1 MEISLS
7 VNHISTLVVLVTD
20 LSTAFDTVDHVAL
33 LKRLEWHGIRVIAS
47 IKIYDVLVTDLSTA
61 FDTVYHVKFLKK
73 SEWHGIN
80 VRTYSKITKT
90 NIFVIEK

>member
-47 IKIYDVLVTDLSTA
+47 IKIYNVNV
-61 FDTVYHVKFLKK
+61 FLNEKK
-73 SEWHGIN
+73 IVFISI
-80 VRTYSKITKT
+80 V
-90 NIFVIEK
+90 F

>member
-7 VNHISTLVVLVTD
+7 VNSNSTLVVLVTD

-47 IKIYDVLVTDLSTA
+47 IKIYNVN
-61 FDTVYHVKFLKK
+61 FFLNEKK
-73 SEWHGIN
+73 IVFISI
-80 VRTYSKITKT
+80 V
-90 NIFVIEK
+90 F

>member
-20 LSTAFDTVDHVAL
+20 LSTAFDTVDHVTL

-47 IKIYDVLVTDLSTA
+47 IKIYNVN
-61 FDTVYHVKFLKK
+61 FFLNEKK
-73 SEWHGIN
+73 IVFISI
-80 VRTYSKITKT
+80 V
-90 NIFVIEK
+90 F

>member
-1 MEISLS
+1 MTLKVLEISLS
-7 VNHISTLVVLVTD
+7 VSHMSP
-20 LSTAFDTVDHVAL
+20 S
-33 LKRLEWHGIRVIAS
+33 S
-47 IKIYDVLVTDLSTA
+47 VLVTDLSTA

-73 SEWHGIN
+73 LEWHGIN

>member
-20 LSTAFDTVDHVAL
+20 LSKAFDTVDHVAL

-47 IKIYDVLVTDLSTA
+47 IKIYNVNVFLNEKKIVFNIYCFCFMNELV
-61 FDTVYHVKFLKK
+61 KK
-73 SEWHGIN
+73 
-80 VRTYSKITKT
+80 
-90 NIFVIEK
+90 

>member
-47 IKIYDVLVTDLSTA
+47 IKIY
-61 FDTVYHVKFLKK
+61 
-73 SEWHGIN
+73 N
-80 VRTYSKITKT
+80 VNVFFK
-90 NIFVIEK
+90 